1 MEGSIS
7 SDDCGDDPDFVLIC
21 FCGEPAPLIKSRT
34 PKNPGRRFFG
44 CTKYL
49 ETVVGSFAGMSLL
62 LGKQGVIWGQ
72 LGFRQKQMLLGL
84 LNNGR
89 VQTKTRR

>member
-7 SDDCGDDPDFVLIC
+7 SDDGRDDPDFGIIC
-21 FCGEPAPLIKSRT
+21 FCGEPAPLTKSET
-34 PKNPGRRFFG
+34 QKNPGRRFFG
-44 CTKYL
+44 CTNYK

-72 LGFRQKQMLLGL
+72 
-84 LNNGR
+84 
-89 VQTKTRR
+89 